1 MGLVAAGAVGVAA
14 DSAVVAEDH
23 PMGPAVAARQAEE
36 DRMVVVDLQAADLR
50 VVADRR
56 LAGLRAAVV
65 VRTDTKAVRALPM
78 GEMRCLEHIKSVD
91 RRGHTLGA
99 KARVVPMGKKPKA
112 EALGY
117 LA

>member
-1 MGLVAAGAVGVAA
+1 MGLVAAEAAGAAA
-14 DSAVVAEDH
+14 DSAVVAGDH
-23 PMGPAVAARQAEE
+23 RMGPAVAARQAEE

-50 VVADRR
+50 VVVVRR

-65 VRTDTKAVRALPM
+65 VHTDTKAVWAHRVD
-78 GEMRCLEHIKSVD
+78 ETRCLEHIKSVD